1 MQYGSAFRWEFQ
13 MATFTVQQ
21 GKRYRATISLGLIE
35 RFASNE
41 MIAAKLREAGF
52 SDVQVTGSGGMR
64 HAEALWPSADTTADM
79 PAQIASVAEIPA
91 AAGPA

>member
-1 MQYGSAFRWEFQ
+1 

-21 GKRYRATISLGLIE
+21 GKRYRATIALSLIE

-52 SDVQVTGSGGMR
+52 SDVKVTGSGGMR

-79 PAQIASVAEIPA
+79 PAQIASVAEISA